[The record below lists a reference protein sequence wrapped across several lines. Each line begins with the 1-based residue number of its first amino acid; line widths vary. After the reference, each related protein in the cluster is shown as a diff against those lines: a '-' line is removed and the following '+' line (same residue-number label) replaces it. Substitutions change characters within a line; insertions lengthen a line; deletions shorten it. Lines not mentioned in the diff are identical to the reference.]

1 MQSQPHPWDDG
12 VPRGLSVDDS
22 SPEVPGARPVA
33 GMPPSA
39 WTQEIGADVG
49 GAAGAGG
56 EPPSVLAGAL
66 VAPLPTVP
74 GDAARALLAPATDVV
89 GPPVRSSDATMS
101 RASNE
106 QLLQAAVRATRE
118 AAQAAAEQRRSLE
131 QHKRRSAS

>member
-12 VPRGLSVDDS
+12 VPRGMSVDAY
-22 SPEVPGARPVA
+22 SPEVPGAHPA

-56 EPPSVLAGAL
+56 EPPSALAGAL
-66 VAPLPTVP
+66 VAPSPAEAA
-74 GDAARALLAPATDVV
+74 DAARAVLAPATDVV
-89 GPPVRSSDATMS
+89 GPPVRSSDATMA

-118 AAQAAAEQRRSLE
+118 AAQAAAELRRSLE